1 MKVRQ
6 ALFRRFRFLVL
17 YKSSLFIREKDGHLI
32 MTGVVPTNPR
42 GWAKDGRIVPRIF
55 DLSLL
60 AEKGIERDVT

>member
-1 MKVRQ
+1 M
-6 ALFRRFRFLVL
+6 
-17 YKSSLFIREKDGHLI
+17 FIREKDGHLI